1 MTRRTEDVRK
11 EVTNMTRKRE
21 EVRSEVPVVIP
32 ITTNGVR
39 MSRSDS
45 VSSSDLSQVIDEA
58 LLETNMNQNFVVV
71 HDQTLPRLGRKK

>member
-71 HDQTLPRLGRKK
+71 HDPTLPRLGRKK

>member
-39 MSRSDS
+39 M
-45 VSSSDLSQVIDEA
+45 
-58 LLETNMNQNFVVV
+58 
-71 HDQTLPRLGRKK
+71 